1 MTGTGTRLTR
11 EEIDAIADA
20 LSADDIIEGTI
31 AGDGAKMLRVAFN
44 RAAARAGYGDEA
56 TTRVG
61 AGDFKHWAQKLGE
74 VVNAESPLS
83 EGTESLL
90 GSAATGA

>member
-20 LSADDIIEGTI
+20 LSADDIIEGTV
-31 AGDGAKMLRVAFN
+31 AGDGAQMLRVAFN
-44 RAAARAGYGDEA
+44 RAATRAGYTVEA
-56 TTRVG
+56 TTLVG
-61 AGDFKHWAQKLGE
+61 ASDFKYWAEKLGE

-83 EGTESLL
+83 QGTESSP
-90 GSAATGA
+90 GSAVTGA